1 MTGTSVELSEALL
14 STPLVFGETYRL
26 RIQSSEE
33 LIEYFAGEVR
43 RAFSSLY
50 VMEGIIFLLVLV
62 GIGDTLAAGVVERTR
77 EFGMMRAVGVRRSR
91 IFGIVMLEGMA
102 IALLGVLVAAGT
114 GIALGVFWVE
124 VQFPAA
130 LGWKLDLHFPTFFAL
145 GAVALTILLCL
156 AGAVLP
162 SGRAARLSIPEAL
175 RYE

>member
-1 MTGTSVELSEALL
+1 
-14 STPLVFGETYRL
+14 
-26 RIQSSEE
+26 
-33 LIEYFAGEVR
+33 
-43 RAFSSLY
+43 
-50 VMEGIIFLLVLV
+50 
-62 GIGDTLAAGVVERTR
+62 
-77 EFGMMRAVGVRRSR
+77 
-91 IFGIVMLEGMA
+91 MLEGMA